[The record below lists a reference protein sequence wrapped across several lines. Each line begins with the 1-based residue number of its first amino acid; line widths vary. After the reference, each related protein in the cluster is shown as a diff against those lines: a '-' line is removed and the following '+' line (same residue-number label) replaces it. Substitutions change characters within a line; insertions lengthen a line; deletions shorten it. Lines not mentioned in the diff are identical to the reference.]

1 MSATP
6 RYTRLQ
12 LERYLLGEL
21 PQDQLAQMRAAEAQ
35 NAELKTELDALRQNN
50 KEVLEKFPPDWMGR
64 KIALEARRGEG
75 APAPEWQSPAPSF
88 WKFALPAL
96 VALLVVAFL
105 PTSLHFG
112 NEPPKQAAEQ
122 PTELAVRSKGLAPV
136 LEVWRKAGDSA
147 ERLASGAQAQ
157 SGDVLQIRYSV
168 PQELYGV
175 IVSLD
180 GAGTLTV
187 HLSGNAGRA
196 AKLAGGVHTLERSY
210 QLDDAPQFEKFYLV
224 TRPDSF
230 HVADVAKSLLDG
242 KRPLG
247 ETVVVELEK

>member
-21 PQDQLAQMRAAEAQ
+21 PQEQLAQMQAAEAKEP
-35 NAELKTELDALRQNN
+35 ELKNELDALRQNN
-50 KEVLEKFPPDWMGR
+50 KEVLEKFPPGWMGR
-64 KIALEARRGEG
+64 KIALEAKRGEATPG
-75 APAPEWQSPAPSF
+75 TLTAPEWQSPAPSF

-105 PTSLHFG
+105 PMGIHFG
-112 NEPPKQAAEQ
+112 EPA
-122 PTELAVRSKGLAPV
+122 TRSKGLAPV

-147 ERLASGAQAQ
+147 ERLANGAQAK

-168 PQELYGV
+168 PRELYGV

-187 HLSGNAGRA
+187 HLAGSAGRA
-196 AKLAGGVHTLERSY
+196 ARLEGGVHTLERSY
-210 QLDDAPQFEKFYLV
+210 QLDDAPRFETFYLV
-224 TRPDSF
+224 TSPDSF
-230 HVADVAKSLLDG
+230 HVADVAKNLLDG
-242 KRPLG
+242 KIP
-247 ETVVVELEK
+247 ETGTVTAMELKKDGT